1 MSALNEA
8 FIYILQTLG
17 QLYIFVVLLR
27 FILQL
32 VRADFY
38 NPISQFVVK
47 VTQPLLTPLRKI
59 IPGFAGLDLAALAL
73 AFLVH
78 MALAIAVLMLAGA
91 PAFDILLRL
100 AIWVLISLS
109 ALFMKIFFFALII
122 SIILSWVAPSS
133 FNPAAQLIHQV
144 CQPVLAPIRRM
155 LPDLGGIDISPI
167 FAFIALNLFD
177 RFVIEAVAKS
187 TGLVGPIRTLISPF
201 L

>member
-17 QLYIFVVLLR
+17 QLYIFVVLFR

-91 PAFDILLRL
+91 PALDILLRL

-122 SIILSWVAPSS
+122 SIILSWVAPGS

>member
-17 QLYIFVVLLR
+17 QLYIFVVLFR

-91 PAFDILLRL
+91 PALDILLRL
-100 AIWVLISLS
+100 AIWILISLS

-122 SIILSWVAPSS
+122 SIILSWVAPGS

>member
-100 AIWVLISLS
+100 AIWILISLS

-122 SIILSWVAPSS
+122 SIILSWVAPGS

>member
-17 QLYIFVVLLR
+17 QLYIFVVLFR

-100 AIWVLISLS
+100 AIWILISLS

-122 SIILSWVAPSS
+122 SIILSWVAPGS

>member
-17 QLYIFVVLLR
+17 QLYIFVVLFR

-47 VTQPLLTPLRKI
+47 ITQPLLTPLRKI
-59 IPGFAGLDLAALAL
+59 IPGFAGLDFAALVL

-78 MALAIAVLMLAGA
+78 MVLAITVLMLAGA
-91 PAFDILLRL
+91 PALDILLQL
-100 AIWVLISLS
+100 AIWCLISLS

-122 SIILSWVAPSS
+122 SIILSWVAPGS
-133 FNPAAQLIHQV
+133 FNPAAQLINQV
-144 CQPVLAPIRRM
+144 CQPVLAPIRRL

-167 FAFIALNLFD
+167 FAFIALNLID

-187 TGLVGPIRTLISPF
+187 TGLVGPLRALISPF

>member
-78 MALAIAVLMLAGA
+78 MALAIAVLILAGA

-100 AIWVLISLS
+100 AIWILISLS

-122 SIILSWVAPSS
+122 SIILSWVAPGS